1 MTRFTKCLN
10 SIVKLT
16 SIVCL
21 FSPLF
26 VQSASIQKLHTD
38 NPDANYIGS
47 ASCSSSN
54 CHGAGSIQN
63 QTNVRQNEFNT
74 WFNHDPHANAYV
86 ALESTQ
92 GKQIANNL
100 GLGDATKAQ
109 ICLNCHTTNVPV
121 SRQSGRF
128 RASEGVSC
136 EGCHGPGSL
145 WLSNHS
151 NPNTARSELMS
162 QGLYDTWSSTSK
174 AELCL
179 SCHLGDQNQ
188 RITHKIMAAG
198 HPRLVFE
205 LVTFTDAQ
213 PRHYDVDE
221 DYIYRKKPYRQIKE
235 WAVGQAQY
243 GYQFLDLLLDTDKS
257 ENTLFPELSM
267 YECHT
272 CHHNP
277 KKIRWNRLDGEK
289 EEPGRIKINGSSL
302 LITQLI
308 ANVIAPEYGDRIGQ
322 LRAAIRQKT
331 ISNEGNISEIA
342 AQGKELF
349 KIVKETFQSQ
359 TITNE
364 DGIAILEQIV
374 TIGRKGTLR
383 ELSSAEQSVMAIALI
398 TKDLPSN
405 SNYFHASSEISSVLE
420 GLYKVLSDENAF
432 SPQRL
437 KNNLKKLKVLE
448 N

>member
-1 MTRFTKCLN
+1 MLLN
-10 SIVKLT
+10 KHIDVILKLT
-16 SIVCL
+16 CIACFILHS
-21 FSPLF
+21 FAY
-26 VQSASIQKLHTD
+26 SASIQKLHINDPNAT
-38 NPDANYIGS
+38 YIGS

-54 CHGAGSIQN
+54 CHGAGVVKN

-74 WFNHDPHANAYV
+74 WFNHDPHADAYN
-86 ALESTQ
+86 ALESEH
-92 GKQIANNL
+92 GKQIAINL

-109 ICLNCHTTNVPV
+109 VCLNCHTTNVAEE
-121 SRQSGRF
+121 RQTSRF
-128 RASEGVSC
+128 RSSEGVSC

-145 WLSNHS
+145 WLSSHS
-151 NPNTARSELMS
+151 NPDTARSELMA
-162 QGLYDTWSSTSK
+162 QGLYDTWNSTSK

-221 DYIYRKKPYRQIKE
+221 DYIHRKKPYRQIKE

-243 GYQFLDLLLDTDKS
+243 GYQFLDLLLNTDKS

-277 KKIRWNRLDGEK
+277 KVIRWNRLDGEK

-302 LITQLI
+302 LVTQII
-308 ANVIAPEYGDRIGQ
+308 ANVVAPEYGESISE
-322 LRAAIRQKT
+322 LRTAIREKT

-342 AQGKELF
+342 ARGKELF
-349 KIVKETFQSQ
+349 KTVKETFQSRI
-359 TITNE
+359 ITNE
-364 DGIAILEQIV
+364 NGMAILEQIV
-374 TIGRKGTLR
+374 TTGKKGTLR

-398 TKDLPSN
+398 TKDLPRN
-405 SNYFHASSEISSVLE
+405 SNYFHASGEITNVLE

-432 SPQRL
+432 SPERL